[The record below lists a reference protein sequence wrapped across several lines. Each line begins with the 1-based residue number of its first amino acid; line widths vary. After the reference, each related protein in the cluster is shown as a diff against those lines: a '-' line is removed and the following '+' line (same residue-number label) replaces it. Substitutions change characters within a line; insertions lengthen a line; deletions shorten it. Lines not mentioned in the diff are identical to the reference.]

1 MSKHILDS
9 DYDYDFSI
17 LAISAHIPDY
27 RISIEINHLLD
38 ITLSRDISIEL
49 STKST
54 STPLLFSC
62 FSFVD
67 EGRQSDFILLANK
80 SSNTVSSLSN
90 RAETLSLFKEESN
103 DVKLLL
109 IPELAQSDFLLLLK
123 ADNHTQLANDILN
136 KLKTINFVLSVQ
148 NIDPETLHSKKN
160 LII

>member
-1 MSKHILDS
+1 MSKYILDA

-38 ITLSRDISIEL
+38 INLSCDAPIEL

-54 STPLLFSC
+54 STPLFFSC

-80 SSNTVSSLSN
+80 SSNTVSSPTK
-90 RAETLSLFKEESN
+90 AETLSLFKEKSN